1 MGNNQKSK
9 VVLIQCNNYEN
20 EAVYEAVQKGLDLL
34 GGIGVFVHPDEKIL
48 LKPNL
53 LRKATPEQA
62 VTTHP
67 AVLRAVAKILRE
79 QGYEK
84 LTYGDSP
91 GSVIAPFKVA
101 ETAGL
106 KQVAEEFS
114 LEEGDFTTG
123 VKIDFP
129 EGKAVKGF
137 SICKGVADADSIINL
152 CKMKTHGLERL
163 TGAVKNTYGCVSG
176 FNKGAGHAQ
185 YPDADNFAKML
196 ADLNMLIKPK
206 LHIMDG
212 IMAMEGNGPG
222 SGDPIPMNVILI
234 SADPVA
240 LDSVFCHLVNVDPQ
254 ALPTNVYGE
263 IYGAG
268 KAHSEDIE
276 VVTEDGII
284 TCGEAFTKYG
294 NAKFNVNRSDFKKEK
309 PGKNGRK
316 PYIVK
321 EKCIKCG
328 ICVDICPVEGK
339 ALHMEKGSGIAP
351 QYDYD
356 KCIRCYCC
364 QEMCPQK
371 AIEVKMPF
379 IVKLLGVKKKAN
391 NH

>member
-1 MGNNQKSK
+1 MMENSIKSR
-9 VVLIQCNNYEN
+9 VALISCPEYKDEL
-20 EAVYEAVQKGLDLL
+20 VYEAVKQGIDLL
-34 GGIGVFVHPDEKIL
+34 GGIATFVSKDDKIL

-53 LRKATPEQA
+53 LRKASPEQA

-67 AVLRAVAKILRE
+67 TVFRAIAKILRE
-79 QGYEK
+79 QGYQK
-84 LTYGDSP
+84 LSYGDSP
-91 GSVIAPFKVA
+91 GSVITPFKVA
-101 ETAGL
+101 EAAGL
-106 KQVAEEFS
+106 KPAAEEFS
-114 LEEGDFTTG
+114 LEEGDFTNG

-137 SICKGVADADSIINL
+137 SICKGAADADSIINL

-176 FNKGAGHAQ
+176 FNKGAGHAK

-196 ADLNMLIKPK
+196 ADLNMLVKPK

-212 IMAMEGNGPG
+212 IVAMEGNGPG
-222 SGDPIPMNVILI
+222 SGDPTPMKVILV

-240 LDSVFCHLVNVDPQ
+240 LDTVFCHLVKFNPQ
-254 ALPTNVYGE
+254 ALPTNIYGE
-263 IYGAG
+263 IYGVG
-268 KAHSEDIE
+268 KSHSEDIE
-276 VVTEDGII
+276 VVTADGII
-284 TCGEAFTKYG
+284 TCEDAFAKYG
-294 NAKFNVNRSDFKKEK
+294 NAKFNVNRSEIKKEK
-309 PGKNGRK
+309 PGKSSSK

-328 ICVDICPVEGK
+328 ICVDICPVDGK
-339 ALHMEKGSGIAP
+339 ALHMEKGSGLVP

-371 AIEVKMPF
+371 AIEVKTPF
-379 IVKLLGVKKKAN
+379 LVKLLSVKTKGK
-391 NH
+391 